1 MTGRLILV
9 SLLGYLAGVF
19 SLAGAIVLGAR
30 FRSREGDEDAPPP
43 RGKSY
48 LQLDSGELIALLL
61 RGGGN
66 PSAARERPSGPMR
79 RSSGTHLVS

>member
-9 SLLGYLAGVF
+9 SLLGYIAGVL
-19 SLAGAIVLGAR
+19 SLAVAIVLGAR
-30 FRSREGDEDAPPP
+30 LRSRAGDEEATTS

-61 RGGGN
+61 RGGG
-66 PSAARERPSGPMR
+66 SASPRKSSRR